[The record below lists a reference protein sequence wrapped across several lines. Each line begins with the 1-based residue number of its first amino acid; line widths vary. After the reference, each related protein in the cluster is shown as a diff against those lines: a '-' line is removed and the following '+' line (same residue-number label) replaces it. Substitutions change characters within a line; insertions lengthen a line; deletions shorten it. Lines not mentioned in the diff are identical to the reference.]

1 MATEYQTN
9 YWYRRE
15 LENLEKYRLSE
26 LEYERQID
34 LYYKRMYDDIS
45 REIDSFYAR
54 YAEQNGIT
62 MAQAKKNVA
71 KIDTESF
78 SRKIKEM
85 LNDKNLSSEAKERLK
100 LYNLTMKINR
110 MELLKSTIGAE
121 MVRYTEEARKQFEQN
136 LSSRAQEEYR
146 RQAGIL
152 GTSVSNDFVSAAAA
166 SIVNASYH
174 NATWSERIWNS
185 QDILKAEVDRELQ
198 RAIIQGLGSDELGRK
213 LKANVSSRVNNAM
226 SAIRTLFRTELARVQ
241 TDVQMNMYKENGYE
255 EYVFIAVDRACPT
268 CKALDGRHFKVK
280 ATESEAFRPPIHPN
294 CRCSTAAYYGN
305 RDGVEEV
312 YDDGEDNAYRRTAF
326 NTQEDVKKYFDKITF
341 LGCTNKTKRLILK
354 EMEYMPIDDIKRL
367 FQKPLVVTKAIGSAN
382 KCRPFYA
389 MNVISLKENVKAGSF
404 AHEVAHALCD
414 RNNFGKGLQIC
425 ASNVILKGYE
435 VVTLNKDGRNLHIVT
450 SPYFVEPYQGRLYA
464 SDDDLKRIMTKGL
477 EYGDLIEYP
486 SCGYKMY
493 VTNPSKLKAVD
504 PLLYYYFENGGFA
517 HDK

>member
-1 MATEYQTN
+1 MATEHQTN

-54 YAEQNGIT
+54 YAERNGIT

-71 KIDTESF
+71 NMDTEAF
-78 SRKIKEM
+78 SRKIKGM
-85 LNDKNLSSEAKERLK
+85 LNDKNLSPEAKERLK

-136 LSSRAQEEYR
+136 LSNRAQEEYR

-185 QDILKAEVDRELQ
+185 QDILKAEVDKELQ

-268 CKALDGRHFKVK
+268 CKALDGRHFKIK
-280 ATESEAFRPPIHPN
+280 ETESEAFMPPIHPN

-305 RDGVEEV
+305 RDGVDEIDEN
-312 YDDGEDNAYRRTAF
+312 GQDNGYRRAAV
-326 NTQEDVKKYFDKITF
+326 NNRDEVRKYYDKINF
-341 LGCTNKTKRLILK
+341 IGCPTWIKRFVMK
-354 EMEYMPIDDIKRL
+354 EMRYMPIDDLEKL
-367 FQKPLVVTKAIGSAN
+367 FEKSVVIRKSFGNSN
-382 KCRPFYA
+382 CRSFA
-389 MNVISLKENVKAGSF
+389 HMSVISLGDNATPGTF
-404 AHEVAHALCD
+404 AHEAAHALCEID
-414 RNNFGKGLQIC
+414 HFGKRLTAC
-425 ASNVILKGYE
+425 VENVLSNEYE
-435 VVTLNKDGRNLHIVT
+435 IVDIENRGRVLHLVVSNL
-450 SPYFVEPYQGRLYA
+450 FLFPYQGRLYPTGK
-464 SDDDLKRIMTKGL
+464 DLSRIRKGII
-477 EYGDLIEYP
+477 EPSDLIEYP
-486 SCGYKMY
+486 SCGYKVY
-493 VTNPSKLKAVD
+493 ITNPELLKNTD
-504 PLLYYYFENGGFA
+504 PMLYKFFEDGSFS
-517 HDK
+517 HDT

>member
-1 MATEYQTN
+1 M
-9 YWYRRE
+9 
-15 LENLEKYRLSE
+15 KSE
-26 LEYERQID
+26 LDKQLQQGLIAGKHPQVLAR
-34 LYYKRMYDDIS
+34 DIRKAFNVS
-45 REIDSFYAR
+45 RSNA
-54 YAEQNGIT
+54 
-62 MAQAKKNVA
+62 
-71 KIDTESF
+71 
-78 SRKIKEM
+78 
-85 LNDKNLSSEAKERLK
+85 ERL
-100 LYNLTMKINR
+100 M
-110 MELLKSTIGAE
+110 
-121 MVRYTEEARKQFEQN
+121 
-136 LSSRAQEEYR
+136 
-146 RQAGIL
+146 
-152 GTSVSNDFVSAAAA
+152 
-166 SIVNASYH
+166 
-174 NATWSERIWNS
+174 
-185 QDILKAEVDRELQ
+185 
-198 RAIIQGLGSDELGRK
+198 
-213 LKANVSSRVNNAM
+213 
-226 SAIRTLFRTELARVQ
+226 RTELARVQ
-241 TDVQMNMYKENGYE
+241 TDAQMRSFEENGFEWYM
-255 EYVFIAVDRACPT
+255 FLSLGSRACEV
-268 CKALDGRHFKVK
+268 CRALNGKKFKVK
-280 ATESEAFRPPIHPN
+280 DMLISENAPPMHPN